1 MVPKNTSAAEEQILA
16 LKSSSIRGI
25 HRCGKEAGRMTYQVG
40 DVIDGRYKLVGVLG
54 SGGHGS
60 VFRAEDLQQ
69 PSTQVAVKCLHD
81 NLTSQP
87 VFLTRMQR
95 EARAMGL
102 LAGTSAT
109 EIFAFNQSPTG
120 VFYIVMELCQGR
132 DLESVLAT
140 YEAEGKQL
148 PVKRVLELLGP
159 IVDTLE
165 AAHARSIVHRDIKPA
180 NVFVLDTSSRGG
192 VRLLDFGLAKEVVG
206 GPGGIGTVDGT
217 ITGSPSYLAPE
228 CWAGK
233 PRMLDHR
240 VDIFALGVVTFRMLG
255 GRLPFQGKKFVD
267 LMLAVARAPRPS
279 LQGMRPELPAAVDT
293 WVNKALAAQ
302 ADARYQS
309 VREMWTDLQNIL
321 A

>member
-1 MVPKNTSAAEEQILA
+1 
-16 LKSSSIRGI
+16 
-25 HRCGKEAGRMTYQVG
+25 MTYQVG
-40 DVIDGRYKLVGVLG
+40 DVIDGRYKLLGIIG

-60 VFRAEDLQQ
+60 VFRAEDLQNA
-69 PSTQVAVKCLHD
+69 PAQVAIKCLHD

-109 EIFAFNQSPTG
+109 EIFAFNQSQKG
-120 VFYIVMELCQGR
+120 VFYIAMELCDGQ
-132 DLESVLAT
+132 DLESFLAK
-140 YEAEGKQL
+140 YESAGQQV
-148 PVKRVLELLGP
+148 PVKEVVRLLGP

-180 NVFVLDTSSRGG
+180 NVFVLANNSRGG

-233 PRMLDHR
+233 PKQLDHR
-240 VDIFALGVVTFRMLG
+240 VDIFALAVVIFRMLS
-255 GRLPFQGKKFVD
+255 GRLPFTGKRFVD

-279 LQGMRPELPAAVDT
+279 LYAARPELPASIDE
-293 WVNKALAAQ
+293 WVKKALASA
-302 ADARYQS
+302 ADDRYQS
-309 VREMWTDLQNIL
+309 VREMWTDLQKHL
-321 A
+321 G

>member
-1 MVPKNTSAAEEQILA
+1 
-16 LKSSSIRGI
+16 
-25 HRCGKEAGRMTYQVG
+25 MTYQVG
-40 DVIDGRYKLVGVLG
+40 EVIDGRYKLLEIIGT
-54 SGGHGS
+54 GGHGS
-60 VFRAEDLQQ
+60 VFRAEDLEHA
-69 PSTQVAVKCLHD
+69 STLVAVKCLHD

-109 EIFAFNQSPTG
+109 EIFAFNQSQAG
-120 VFYIVMELCQGR
+120 VFYIVMELCDGQ
-132 DLESVLAT
+132 DLESLLTTQEKQGTRLAVQHVL
-140 YEAEGKQL
+140 Q
-148 PVKRVLELLGP
+148 LLGP

-180 NVFVLDTSSRGG
+180 NVFVLNTPSRGG

-206 GPGGIGTVDGT
+206 SAEGIGTVDGT

-233 PRMLDHR
+233 PRQLDLR
-240 VDIFALGVVTFRMLG
+240 VDTFALGVVIFRMLG
-255 GRLPFQGKKFVD
+255 GRLPFIGKRFVD

-279 LQGMRPELPAAVDT
+279 LHALRPELPVGVDA
-293 WVNKALAAQ
+293 WVNKALAAMP
-302 ADARYQS
+302 DARYQS
-309 VREMWTDLQNIL
+309 VRELWTELQKVL
-321 A
+321 G

>member
-1 MVPKNTSAAEEQILA
+1 
-16 LKSSSIRGI
+16 
-25 HRCGKEAGRMTYQVG
+25 MTYQVD
-40 DVIDGRYKLVGVLG
+40 DVIDGRYKLLAIIGT
-54 SGGHGS
+54 GGHGS
-60 VFRAEDLQQ
+60 VFRAEDLQNA
-69 PSTQVAVKCLHD
+69 STRVAIKCLHD

-109 EIFAFNQSPTG
+109 EIFAFNQSQKG
-120 VFYIVMELCQGR
+120 VFYIVMELCDGQ
-132 DLESVLAT
+132 DLESYLT
-140 YEAEGKQL
+140 KFEAAGQRV
-148 PVKRVLELLGP
+148 PVQDVVRLLGP

-180 NVFVLDTSSRGG
+180 NVFVLANNSRGG

-233 PRMLDHR
+233 PKQLDHR
-240 VDIFALGVVTFRMLG
+240 VDIFALAVVIFRMLS
-255 GRLPFQGKKFVD
+255 GRLPFVGKRFVD
-267 LMLAVARAPRPS
+267 LMMAVARGPRPS
-279 LQGMRPELPAAVDT
+279 LHAARPELPPSIDD
-293 WVNKALAAQ
+293 WVKKALASV
-302 ADARYQS
+302 ADERYQS
-309 VREMWTDLQNIL
+309 VREMWTDLQKHL

>member
-1 MVPKNTSAAEEQILA
+1 MS
-16 LKSSSIRGI
+16 
-25 HRCGKEAGRMTYQVG
+25 YQVG
-40 DVIDGRYKLVGVLG
+40 DVIDGRYKLLGIIG

-60 VFRAEDLQQ
+60 VFRAEDLEQG
-69 PSTQVAVKCLHD
+69 SMQVAVKCLHD

-109 EIFAFNQSPTG
+109 EIFAFNQSQTG
-120 VFYIVMELCQGR
+120 VFYIVMELCQGQ
-132 DLESVLAT
+132 DLESYLAT
-140 YEAEGKQL
+140 HEAQAK
-148 PVKRVLELLGP
+148 PVPVQKMLELLGP

-165 AAHARSIVHRDIKPA
+165 AAHARNIVHRDIKPA
-180 NVFVLDTSSRGG
+180 NVFVLDKPSRGG

-233 PRMLDHR
+233 PRQLDHR
-240 VDIFALGVVTFRMLG
+240 VDIFALGCVVFRMLG
-255 GRLPFQGKKFVD
+255 GKLPFTGKKFVE

-279 LQGMRPELPAAVDT
+279 LHALRPELPVAVDE
-293 WVNKALAAQ
+293 WVKKALAAS

-309 VREMWTDLQNIL
+309 VREMWTDLQKIL

>member
-1 MVPKNTSAAEEQILA
+1 VRVCPGKRFRVDGHE
-16 LKSSSIRGI
+16 KRIRGI
-25 HRCGKEAGRMTYQVG
+25 HRFGKEAARMTYQVG
-40 DVIDGRYKLVGVLG
+40 DVIDGRYKLLEIIG

-60 VFRAEDLQQ
+60 VYRAEDLEQSSM
-69 PSTQVAVKCLHD
+69 PVAVKCLHD

-95 EARAMGL
+95 EARTMGL

-109 EIFAFNQSPTG
+109 EIFAFNESKAG
-120 VFYIVMELCQGR
+120 VFYIVMELCAGQ
-132 DLESVLAT
+132 DLESYLAT
-140 YEAEGKQL
+140 QEAQNKLL
-148 PVKRVLELLGP
+148 PVDRVLELLGP

-165 AAHARSIVHRDIKPA
+165 AAHARNIVHRDIKPA
-180 NVFVLDTSSRGG
+180 NVFVLETQSRGG

-206 GPGGIGTVDGT
+206 GPGGVGTVDGT

-233 PRMLDHR
+233 PRLLDHR
-240 VDIFALGVVTFRMLG
+240 VDIFALGVVIFRMLS
-255 GRLPFQGKKFVD
+255 GRLPFAGKKFVE

-279 LQGMRPELPAAVDT
+279 LQAVRPELPGDVDV
-293 WVNKALAAQ
+293 WVNKALASA
-302 ADARYQS
+302 ATDRYQS
-309 VREMWTDLQNIL
+309 VREMWTDLQKIL

>member
-1 MVPKNTSAAEEQILA
+1 
-16 LKSSSIRGI
+16 
-25 HRCGKEAGRMTYQVG
+25 MTYQVG
-40 DVIDGRYKLVGVLG
+40 DVIDGRYKLLG
-54 SGGHGS
+54 IIGTGGHGS
-60 VFRAEDLQQ
+60 VFRAEDLQGAG
-69 PSTQVAVKCLHD
+69 TQVAIKCLHD

-109 EIFAFNQSPTG
+109 EIFAFNQSQTG
-120 VFYIVMELCQGR
+120 VFYIAMELCDGQ
-132 DLESVLAT
+132 DLETYLAKQ
-140 YEAEGKQL
+140 EAEGQKL
-148 PVKRVLELLGP
+148 PVNEVIRLLGP

-165 AAHARSIVHRDIKPA
+165 EAHARSIVHRDIKPA
-180 NVFVLDTSSRGG
+180 NVFVLANNSRGG

-233 PRMLDHR
+233 PKQLDHR
-240 VDIFALGVVTFRMLG
+240 VDIFALGVVIFRMLG
-255 GRLPFQGKKFVD
+255 GRLPFMGRKFVE

-279 LQGMRPELPAAVDT
+279 LHALRPELPPSIDE
-293 WVNKALAAQ
+293 WVKKALAAG
-302 ADARYQS
+302 AEDRYQS
-309 VREMWTDLQNIL
+309 VREMWTELQNQL
-321 A
+321 R

>member
-1 MVPKNTSAAEEQILA
+1 
-16 LKSSSIRGI
+16 
-25 HRCGKEAGRMTYQVG
+25 MTYQVG
-40 DVIDGRYKLVGVLG
+40 NVIDGRYKLLDIIGTG
-54 SGGHGS
+54 AHGC
-60 VFRAEDLQQ
+60 VFRAEDLEQ
-69 PSTQVAVKCLHD
+69 SSMRVAVKCLHD

-109 EIFAFNQSPTG
+109 EIFAFNESQAG
-120 VFYIVMELCQGR
+120 VFYIVMELCDGQ
-132 DLESVLAT
+132 DLESYLAAQEKLGT
-140 YEAEGKQL
+140 VL

-180 NVFVLDTSSRGG
+180 NVFVLETPSRGG

-233 PRMLDHR
+233 PRLLDHR
-240 VDIFALGVVTFRMLG
+240 VDIFALGVVTFRVLSG
-255 GRLPFQGKKFVD
+255 KLPFVGKKFVD

-279 LQGMRPELPAAVDT
+279 LHALRPDLPVEVDE
-293 WVNKALAAQ
+293 WVKKALAAT

-309 VREMWTDLQNIL
+309 VREMWTDLQKIL

>member
-1 MVPKNTSAAEEQILA
+1 
-16 LKSSSIRGI
+16 
-25 HRCGKEAGRMTYQVG
+25 MTYQVG
-40 DVIDGRYKLVGVLG
+40 EVIDGRYKLLG
-54 SGGHGS
+54 IIGTGGHGS
-60 VFRAEDLQQ
+60 VFRAEDLQNA
-69 PSTQVAVKCLHD
+69 PTQVAIKCLHD

-109 EIFAFNQSPTG
+109 EIFAFNQSEKG
-120 VFYIVMELCQGR
+120 VFYIAMELCDGQ
-132 DLESVLAT
+132 DLESYLT
-140 YEAEGKQL
+140 THEAANQRV
-148 PVKRVLELLGP
+148 PVKEVVRLLGP

-180 NVFVLDTSSRGG
+180 NVFVLANNSRGG

-233 PRMLDHR
+233 PKMLDHR
-240 VDIFALGVVTFRMLG
+240 VDIFALGVVIFRMLS
-255 GRLPFQGKKFVD
+255 GRLPFTGKRFVD

-279 LQGMRPELPAAVDT
+279 LHAARPELPASVDE
-293 WVNKALAAQ
+293 WVKKALASA
-302 ADARYQS
+302 ADERYQS
-309 VREMWTDLQNIL
+309 VREMWTDLQKHL
-321 A
+321 G

>member
-1 MVPKNTSAAEEQILA
+1 MHPS
-16 LKSSSIRGI
+16 
-25 HRCGKEAGRMTYQVG
+25 GKEAGRIMYHVG
-40 DVIDGRYKLVGVLG
+40 HVIDGRYKLLG
-54 SGGHGS
+54 TLGTGAHGN
-60 VFRAEDLQQ
+60 VFRAEDLENG
-69 PSTQVAVKCLHD
+69 SMQVAVKCLHE

-109 EIFAFNQSPTG
+109 QIYAFNQSKEG
-120 VFYIVMELCQGR
+120 VFYIVMELCVGQ
-132 DLESVLAT
+132 DLESYLAT
-140 YEAEGKQL
+140 EEAKGGLL

-165 AAHARSIVHRDIKPA
+165 AAHAQNIVHRDIKPA
-180 NVFVLDTSSRGG
+180 NVFVLSNPTRGG

-206 GPGGIGTVDGT
+206 GPGGVGTVDGT
-217 ITGSPSYLAPE
+217 ITGSPSFLAPE

-233 PRMLDHR
+233 PRALDHR
-240 VDIFALGVVTFRMLG
+240 VDIFALGVVVFRMVSG
-255 GRLPFQGKKFVD
+255 QMPFKGKKLVE
-267 LMLAVARAPRPS
+267 LMMAVARAPRPS
-279 LQGMRPELPAAVDT
+279 LRVHRPELPEGVDA
-293 WVNKALAAQ
+293 WVAKALATN

-309 VREMWTDLQNIL
+309 VREMWTDLTKLL

>member
-1 MVPKNTSAAEEQILA
+1 
-16 LKSSSIRGI
+16 
-25 HRCGKEAGRMTYQVG
+25 MTYQVG
-40 DVIDGRYKLVGVLG
+40 SVIDGRYKLLGIIG

-60 VFRAEDLQQ
+60 VFRAEDADK
-69 PSTQVAVKCLHD
+69 PGTFVALKCLHE

-109 EIFAFNQSPTG
+109 EIFAFNQSQTG
-120 VFYIVMELCQGR
+120 VFYIVMELCDGQ
-132 DLESVLAT
+132 DLEAYLAAQ
-140 YEAEGKQL
+140 EAHGTLL
-148 PVKRVLELLGP
+148 PVNRVLEILAP
-159 IVDTLE
+159 IVDTIE
-165 AAHARSIVHRDIKPA
+165 AAHSRNIVHRDIKPA
-180 NVFVLDTSSRGG
+180 NVFVLTNPSRGG

-206 GPGGIGTVDGT
+206 GSGGIGTVDGT
-217 ITGSPSYLAPE
+217 VTGSPSYLAPE

-240 VDIFALGVVTFRMLG
+240 VDIFALGVVIFRMLSG
-255 GRLPFQGKKFVD
+255 KLPFGGKKLVE

-279 LQGMRPELPAAVDT
+279 LHALRPELPVAIDA
-293 WVNKALAAQ
+293 WVNKALATA
-302 ADARYQS
+302 ADARYQA
-309 VREMWTDLQNIL
+309 VREMWTDLQKIL